1 MRMPDAQVTFE
12 LGSSQRAD
20 PTVDRAAESHKVTTD
35 LATSQLATGSQ
46 IRQSRQFAEMLRL
59 RVAVVQSL
67 AVAIWGTIWLLGI
80 TGLDPLYSHAAIGSS
95 GLVAIGAVVAYWIC
109 GSAAVWLR
117 SGWSVRTLR
126 AFEFGILIPH
136 AALLLLGRRLQ
147 FGEAGAGRGIE
158 FLLAAT
164 CHNGFGWLAALVA
177 WGLVFP
183 HPRGRM
189 IAINSI
195 LVACPL
201 AADAAIAA
209 AGVLAPDRLLLPV
222 IITAEMLLFGFVTS
236 LFSSQRIASLQ
247 AEVADAHER
256 IREAKELGPY
266 ELKEL
271 LGAGGMGEVYL
282 AEHRLLK
289 RPCAVKLIRADRAGD
304 RLALARF
311 EREAQATA
319 RLKHPNTV
327 DVFDFGRTEDGTF
340 YYVMELLDGLSLDQ
354 VVKKTGP
361 LPEARVVHMLKQLCG
376 ALREAHEAGL
386 VHRDIKPSNVLLCRL
401 GGVFD
406 VVKLVDFGL
415 VMSEAAG
422 SEASHITQAGS
433 ITGTPDF
440 ISPEQADGTGADQRS
455 DLYSLGATA
464 YFLLSGRPPFPG
476 RTVLDILFAHRHQ
489 SLPPLREHLPN
500 LSVDVELIVN
510 RLLEKDPA
518 HRFPSADA
526 VDEALR
532 RCSTAAWGDGE
543 AEKWWK
549 SQEQTPD
556 G

>member
-1 MRMPDAQVTFE
+1 M
-12 LGSSQRAD
+12 
-20 PTVDRAAESHKVTTD
+20 DRAAESHKVTTD
-35 LATSQLATGSQ
+35 LVTSQLATGSQ
-46 IRQSRQFAEMLRL
+46 TRQSRQFAELLRL

-67 AVAIWGTIWLLGI
+67 AVAIWGTIWILGV
-80 TGLDPLYSHAAIGSS
+80 TGLDPLYSSDAIGRR
-95 GLVAIGAVVAYWIC
+95 GLVTIGIVVAYWIC
-109 GSAAVWLR
+109 GSATVWLR
-117 SGWSVRTLR
+117 SDWSVRTLR
-126 AFEFGILIPH
+126 LLEFGILVPH
-136 AALLLLGRRLQ
+136 AALLLLARRLQ
-147 FGEAGAGRGIE
+147 FGEAETARGID
-158 FLLAAT
+158 FLLAST

-183 HPRGRM
+183 HPRSRM

-201 AADAAIAA
+201 ATDAAIAA
-209 AGVLAPDRLLLPV
+209 GGVLATERLLLPI

-266 ELKEL
+266 ELKQL

-361 LPEARVVHMLKQLCG
+361 LPEARVVHVLKQLCG
-376 ALREAHEAGL
+376 ALREAHQAGL

-415 VMSEAAG
+415 VVSEATG
-422 SEASHITQAGS
+422 SDASHITQAGS

-489 SLPPLREHLPN
+489 SLPPLRDRVPGI
-500 LSVDVELIVN
+500 SAGVEAIVN
-510 RLLEKDPA
+510 TLLEKDPA
-518 HRFPSADA
+518 HRFPTAE
-526 VDEALR
+526 VVEEALR
-532 RCSTAAWGDGE
+532 RCSAEAWRDE
-543 AEKWWK
+543 DAERWWR
-549 SQEQTPD
+549 SQEPPTD